1 MALKFGMPSLG
12 HTMEKGKV
20 IEWLKQEGQTV
31 SKGEPLLVVETDKV
45 VTEVEAPADGVV
57 LRILVKPDEE
67 RPIGA
72 TLALLGTP
80 GEALSEAEMQQLLG
94 EDAAPQQRWRQPLR
108 WLRLRRPQPLSATQG
123 SG

>member
-45 VTEVEAPADGVV
+45 VTEVEAPRMVSCYEFSSSPTRSA
-57 LRILVKPDEE
+57 P
-67 RPIGA
+67 
-72 TLALLGTP
+72 LG
-80 GEALSEAEMQQLLG
+80 
-94 EDAAPQQRWRQPLR
+94 QRWLSWVRQVKR
-108 WLRLRRPQPLSATQG
+108 
-123 SG
+123 

>member
-45 VTEVEAPADGVV
+45 VT
-57 LRILVKPDEE
+57 R
-67 RPIGA
+67 
-72 TLALLGTP
+72 
-80 GEALSEAEMQQLLG
+80 
-94 EDAAPQQRWRQPLR
+94 
-108 WLRLRRPQPLSATQG
+108 
-123 SG
+123 